1 MQTRH
6 MLTVLAAALSVSAVA
21 TASRARSPV
30 ETKAGACFWTRNA
43 DGFAAQGDRVVNV
56 RVGVRDVY
64 RFELMGSCP
73 DIDWSNRIALVS
85 RSGSTICTGM
95 DAEIVTRT
103 AIGPQRCPVRSTRRL
118 TAQEVAA
125 LPRGARP

>member
-1 MQTRH
+1 MQTKLV
-6 MLTVLAAALSVSAVA
+6 LTVLAAALSVAAGPVSSAA
-21 TASRARSPV
+21 KSPV
-30 ETKAGACFWTRNA
+30 GTKPSACFWTRNA

-73 DIDWSNRIALVS
+73 DIDWSNRIALIS
-85 RSGSTICTGM
+85 HSGSTICTGM

-103 AIGPQRCPVRSTRRL
+103 AIGPQRCPVRSTRKL
-118 TAQEVAA
+118 TPEEVAA
-125 LPRGARP
+125 LPKGARP